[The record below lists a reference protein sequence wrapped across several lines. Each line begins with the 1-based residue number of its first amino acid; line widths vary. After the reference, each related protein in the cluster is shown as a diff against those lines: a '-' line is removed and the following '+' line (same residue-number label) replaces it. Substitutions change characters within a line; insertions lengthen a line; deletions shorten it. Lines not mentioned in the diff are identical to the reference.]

1 MRIALIR
8 HGETK
13 SNENHKYCG
22 KRNDDPLTKAGIYN
36 LEQSRDRVGY
46 PSADIVFTSPKI
58 RSKQTA
64 DVLFKNVK
72 QVTIDEFDEI
82 DFGDFEGKSYHEL
95 NGNPLYQKWIDSNG
109 EMPFPNGD
117 NKEEY
122 CKNVVKGFYKAL
134 ENAKKKDISDI
145 AIVVHGGT
153 IMALMSTLAGMG
165 YFEAMVANGGG
176 YYLETVSEG
185 DIKLKVIGKL

>member
-22 KRNDDPLTKAGIYN
+22 KRNDDPLTKRGIYN

-46 PSADIVFTSPKI
+46 PSAYIVYTSPKI

-64 DVLFKNVK
+64 DILYKNKK
-72 QVTIDEFDEI
+72 QVMIEEFDEI

-95 NGNPLYQKWIDSNG
+95 NGNPLYQQWIDSNG

-117 NKEEY
+117 NKEDY
-122 CKNVVKGFYKAL
+122 CKNVVKGLNKAL
-134 ENAKKKDISDI
+134 DTAKEKEVSDI

-176 YYLETVSEG
+176 YYLETVEED
-185 DIKLKVIGKL
+185 DIRLKVIGKL

>member
-8 HGETK
+8 HGETP

-22 KRNDDPLTKAGIYN
+22 KRNDDPLTKGGIDN

-46 PSADIVFTSPKI
+46 PTADIVFTSPKI

-64 DVLFKNVK
+64 DIIYKNKK
-72 QVTIDEFDEI
+72 QYSIEEFDEI

-95 NGNPLYQKWIDSNG
+95 NGNPLYQQWIDSNG

-117 NKEEY
+117 SKEEY
-122 CKNVVKGFYKAL
+122 CKTVVKGFNKAL
-134 ENAKKKDISDI
+134 ETANKKGVSDI

-153 IMALMSTLAGMG
+153 IMALMSELSGMG
-165 YFEAMVANGGG
+165 YFDAMVANGGG
-176 YYLETVSEG
+176 YYLETVSED
-185 DIKLKVIGKL
+185 DIKLKIIGKL

>member
-46 PSADIVFTSPKI
+46 PCADIVYTSPKI

-176 YYLETVSEG
+176 YYLETVEED
-185 DIKLKVIGKL
+185 DIRLKVIGKI